1 MVRTGNKATRAGKRV
16 SGDGNGAGPTSTKE
30 SDGISQSRES
40 TIATARIA
48 ELALLAGRGSLPN
61 TKDSN
66 QSPQGEQPETKGN
79 GFSQALA
86 WKAEP
91 EWEGESSEETSETAG
106 GSREPESCAD

>member
-16 SGDGNGAGPTSTKE
+16 SGAGRTSKKE
-30 SDGISQSRES
+30 SDGIGESRES

-61 TKDSN
+61 TKVSN
-66 QSPQGEQPETKGN
+66 QSPQGEQRGTKGN

-86 WKAEP
+86 WTAEP
-91 EWEGESSEETSETAG
+91 EWEGESSEEASETAG